1 MKRIYND
8 IPLASILYVIPGYI
22 RITVHDMKGS
32 DIRYNREHGTP
43 VNTWDCMAK
52 DSYKIPTKYERAKV
66 YHIETPEENHI
77 VFYISTQTELD

>member
-22 RITVHDMKGS
+22 RVTVHDMHYS
-32 DIRYNREHGTP
+32 DIRLNRENATP

-52 DSYKIPTKYERAKV
+52 DSYKMPTKFDRAKV

-77 VFYISTQTELD
+77 VFYIATESEIY

>member
-22 RITVHDMKGS
+22 RVTVHDMKGS
-32 DIRYNREHGTP
+32 DIRYNRENATP

-52 DSYKIPTKYERAKV
+52 DSYKMPSKFDHAKV
-66 YHIETPEENHI
+66 YHIEAPEENHI
-77 VFYISTQTELD
+77 VFYISTQMEQY